1 MRAAGTRVSFKFEMP
16 SRTEQGSGVISADG
30 EDGFLVLDDARFD
43 SGKSAARIWIPLTK
57 LRLLWADELPALSDS
72 SREKSTAGRR
82 GSPVSPGT
90 VLMMGDLVLDRSG
103 YAWSMFSDKR
113 LRSGWFSDEYALT
126 LGELVEMRGPITFH
140 GHDDTDDE
148 NDGRDE

>member
-1 MRAAGTRVSFKFEMP
+1 MP

-30 EDGFLVLDDARFD
+30 EDGFLILDDARFD

-57 LRLLWADELPALSDS
+57 LRLLWADELPALPDS

-90 VLMMGDLVLDRSG
+90 VLMMGDLVLDRDG
-103 YAWSMFSDKR
+103 FAWSMFSDGV
-113 LRSGWFSDEYALT
+113 LRSGRFDSDYALG
-126 LGELVEMRGPITFH
+126 LFDLVDLRGPITFF
-140 GHDDTDDE
+140 GHDNGE
-148 NDGRDE
+148 AGE